1 MGVNFSLIINNSYN
15 LGVDW
20 SFFKNLAKNKT
31 VCYNNFSWMYQSLY
45 EVSIVQT
52 YDWWHLSSLADAIFV
67 NRMGEIRLYS
77 EEFQK
82 LLVEE
87 LKEQDKNIIVNLI
100 KNHVQVEVIAEV
112 FGVEEQYI
120 YDIVSRNNL
129 QVINVEE

>member
-1 MGVNFSLIINNSYN
+1 MLKIKPYDTITSVGCTN
-15 LGVDW
+15 
-20 SFFKNLAKNKT
+20 
-31 VCYNNFSWMYQSLY
+31 SLY
-45 EVSIVQT
+45 EVGIVWT
-52 YDWWHLSSLADAIFV
+52 YDWWHLSSLAGAIFA
-67 NRMGEIRLYS
+67 NRMGDIKLYS

-100 KNHVQVEVIAEV
+100 KNHVQIEVIAEV

-129 QVINVEE
+129 QIINVEE